1 MHMVKLMAAFGA
13 LMFSSLGLAQTTFEC
28 GTVACS
34 AFGNQPIT
42 GIDNLVVDGEH
53 FDLTFSNTVQ
63 ALPFQFSDYAS
74 AAGQPLT
81 GVDAANALNAFY
93 ATQQGPNPQDDGPGI
108 LAKVGGVEVDIF
120 DIVTA
125 YQPTSKPGIFN
136 VDLTEPLLGLPYQPV
151 LEANQPNSGVFAE
164 SGVEGAPCN
173 VCTIWTPISAKA
185 VPEISPSLAIS
196 ALTLLVG
203 CIIVLRGRRSGQRAS

>member
-1 MHMVKLMAAFGA
+1 MW
-13 LMFSSLGLAQTTFEC
+13 
-28 GTVACS
+28 
-34 AFGNQPIT
+34 
-42 GIDNLVVDGEH
+42 
-53 FDLTFSNTVQ
+53 
-63 ALPFQFSDYAS
+63 
-74 AAGQPLT
+74 
-81 GVDAANALNAFY
+81 DAANALNAFY

-164 SGVEGAPCN
+164 SGVEG
-173 VCTIWTPISAKA
+173 
-185 VPEISPSLAIS
+185 
-196 ALTLLVG
+196 
-203 CIIVLRGRRSGQRAS
+203 